1 MPSRYPFWPQV
12 LHHKSY
18 NCKAKGLK
26 REVEARGGACA
37 RIWLTHART
46 HTRTHT
52 KTHPIA
58 LESRLLYVQLAL
70 WLENWGAARE
80 KQSASI
86 ALTVITSL
94 LPLFSTFLSFPHH
107 LSRSHIRISIECLHW
122 NCRSILH
129 WHVTH
134 TNASNGQIKVRRMGQ
149 ERGYSWICCQC
160 IGSNWQMRKAEMK
173 REWERDKLA
182 VRLLISSHC
191 LPCGNYLRIIE

>member
-18 NCKAKGLK
+18 NCKAKDLK
-26 REVEARGGACA
+26 RKAEARGGACA

-46 HTRTHT
+46 HTHALTRTPRHT
-52 KTHPIA
+52 PS
-58 LESRLLYVQLAL
+58 LSSRDCFMCSLLYGWKIEAPP
-70 WLENWGAARE
+70 E
-80 KQSASI
+80 KNKSASI

-94 LPLFSTFLSFPHH
+94 PSPSLSFSSFLSC
-107 LSRSHIRISIECLHW
+107 SHIRIYIECLHW

-149 ERGYSWICCQC
+149 EGGHCWVCCQC
-160 IGSNWQMRKAEMK
+160 IGSN
-173 REWERDKLA
+173 
-182 VRLLISSHC
+182 
-191 LPCGNYLRIIE
+191 